1 MVALDG
7 NATGGLLQQA
17 FGTDMTDAEAICAAC
32 GAVGSVAETV
42 VYLRAVASISSGNAH
57 AVTFT
62 CLCSLACRAA
72 APVPPRSGPGRCRGL
87 RPPQHATVIKPP
99 LPPAVACSMVRRVVG
114 RRLWESEPVLVSAR
128 KPPLTT

>member
-42 VYLRAVASISSGNAH
+42 VYLRAVA
-57 AVTFT
+57 
-62 CLCSLACRAA
+62 
-72 APVPPRSGPGRCRGL
+72 
-87 RPPQHATVIKPP
+87 
-99 LPPAVACSMVRRVVG
+99 
-114 RRLWESEPVLVSAR
+114 
-128 KPPLTT
+128 